1 MVGEPWTDVCTPTS
15 AGLTARD
22 APPVSHMTFPP
33 VQKGDDDGAALG
45 ALRGHIGLGPEGGP
59 QGGSCELRVCRGV
72 VGPIGRL
79 QGQQSSR
86 GQGALASQGA
96 LPKVAGIPTVGPT
109 WRLHLCLQQ
118 TDSRPAET
126 LLPRGSGHCFASSQ
140 QQGCPLVLE
149 PRFPCLWDGATI
161 KEQQTHRH
169 TVRDCLRLPG
179 WNRGR
184 REKDWEYGISR
195 GHLLYYIQDG

>member
-1 MVGEPWTDVCTPTS
+1 MVGEPWIDVCTPTS

-33 VQKGDDDGAALG
+33 VQKGDNDGAALG
-45 ALRGHIGLGPEGGP
+45 ALRGQTGLGPEEGP
-59 QGGSCELRVCRGV
+59 QGGSCELRVQRG
-72 VGPIGRL
+72 GGAHREL
-79 QGQQSSR
+79 QGQQR
-86 GQGALASQGA
+86 APGAKGSGSQGA

-126 LLPRGSGHCFASSQ
+126 LLPRGSGHCSASSQ

-149 PRFPCLWDGATI
+149 PQFPCLWNGATI
-161 KEQQTHRH
+161 KEQQTHRYI
-169 TVRDCLRLPG
+169 VRDCLRLPG
-179 WNRGR
+179 RNRGR
-184 REKDWEYGISR
+184 RGKDWEYGISR
-195 GHLLYYIQDG
+195 GHLLSYT